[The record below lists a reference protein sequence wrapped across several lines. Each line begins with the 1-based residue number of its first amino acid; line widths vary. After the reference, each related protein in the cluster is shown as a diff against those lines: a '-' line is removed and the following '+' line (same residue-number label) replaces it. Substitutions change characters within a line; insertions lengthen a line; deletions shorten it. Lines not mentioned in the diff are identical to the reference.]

1 MEDVVRKTKSRRCPN
16 CGSLKVAR
24 ILYGLIDELTPD
36 LEKQLKEG
44 KIVLGGCVIGEAK
57 WECADCGVRLS
68 RRGATITSLE
78 G

>member
-1 MEDVVRKTKSRRCPN
+1 M
-16 CGSLKVAR
+16 
-24 ILYGLIDELTPD
+24 IDELTPD